1 MTSPDVPP
9 LLLGLKL
16 QGRRALVVGAG
27 PVGQRKA
34 RRLLE
39 AGAEVRLVSPDAL
52 GRDAWGAGE
61 ARVERRAR
69 PFEPADL
76 DGCALAFAC
85 TDDETVNEAV
95 AREAHARGVWCVRAD
110 EGGELQ
116 TLGSVVRGGLQVGL
130 STGGAAPSAAKLARQ
145 HAELSFGGAWA
156 DLTALLARLREP
168 DAQAR
173 ARFMEEPLLHWLRLR
188 DADALAQRLWQHLG
202 AQVTPDEVRA
212 WLGWAQ
218 PASPV
223 VVLTGFGP
231 FPGVLENPSPKV
243 ARAAAARLADQDP
256 SLEVCVQELPTC
268 FDEAWASLE
277 PTLDQLWA
285 EGRLAA
291 VVCLGVSGASRCVEV
306 ERVAVNFRRGGAPD
320 AAGRR
325 LEGLGGPILAHGPD
339 AFFSRLPVER
349 VVAELQAQELPVVAS
364 GSAGD
369 YLCNE
374 VFYRLMAW
382 TQARGFGGRAGF
394 VHIPHVPQ
402 TLPLELVAQV
412 VAWIARA

>member
-1 MTSPDVPP
+1 
-9 LLLGLKL
+9 LLGLKL

-27 PVGQRKA
+27 PVGRRKA
-34 RRLLE
+34 LRLLD
-39 AGAEVRLVSPDAL
+39 AGAVVRLVSPDATPSAQEASW
-52 GRDAWGAGE
+52 DE
-61 ARVERRAR
+61 ARVERRSR

-95 AREAHARGVWCVRAD
+95 AREARARGVWCVRAD

-116 TLGSVVRGGLQVGL
+116 TLASVARGGLQVGL
-130 STGGAAPSAAKLARQ
+130 STGGDAPSAAKLARQ

-156 DLTALLARLREP
+156 DLAALLTQARGLGSDAQGRARLL
-168 DAQAR
+168 
-173 ARFMEEPLLHWLRLR
+173 EEPLLHWLRLG
-188 DADALAQRLWQHLG
+188 DADVLAQRLGQHLG

-212 WLGWAQ
+212 WLGWSA
-218 PASPV
+218 PSSPV

-231 FPGVLENPSPKV
+231 FPGVPENPSPKV
-243 ARAAAARLADQDP
+243 ARAAAALLAERDP
-256 SLEVCVQELPTC
+256 SLEVYVQELPTC
-268 FDEAWASLE
+268 FDEAWATLE
-277 PTLDQLWA
+277 PTLEHLWSQ
-285 EGRLAA
+285 GRLAG
-291 VVCLGVSGASRCVEV
+291 VVCLGVSGGSLRVEV

-320 AAGRR
+320 AVGRC
-325 LEGLGGPILAHGPD
+325 LEGFGGPILAHGPD
-339 AFFSRLPVER
+339 ALFSRLPVER
-349 VVAELQAQELPVVAS
+349 VVAELQAQGLPVAAS

-382 TQARGFGGRAGF
+382 SQARGFRGRAGF

-402 TLPLELVAQV
+402 TLPLGLVAQI
-412 VAWIARA
+412 VAQIARA